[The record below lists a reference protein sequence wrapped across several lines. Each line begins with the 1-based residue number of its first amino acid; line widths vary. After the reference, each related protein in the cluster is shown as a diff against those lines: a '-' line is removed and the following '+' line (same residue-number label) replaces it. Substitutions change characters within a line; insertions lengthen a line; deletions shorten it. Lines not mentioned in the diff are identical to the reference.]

1 MKSYYLISLM
11 LVFSTCL
18 SQHPKKSIDNVNS
31 LGSRVNIIGF
41 EKLILL
47 GEELINSCQDT
58 VNRSKF
64 TKTFKQFQSVKRKT
78 VFDNYEHKLLMSL
91 IYYSINEVKTENNQ
105 AEETKNYLL
114 KLFQDFK
121 KIDFTV
127 TDQFIL
133 EQINEDKRGI
143 INGYDEGTV
152 SQSFF
157 LFFCYNPSRFKSILL
172 KNNKE
177 DDWDRIDI
185 FLCNTIRENG
195 IPKELRHILLDRII
209 IKLRSQKLDIIVS
222 KLKSECDVTINLYD

>member
-11 LVFSTCL
+11 LLFSTCL
-18 SQHPKKSIDNVNS
+18 AQDQKNSINNINS
-31 LGSRVNIIGF
+31 LGSRVNNIGF

-58 VNRSKF
+58 ANRSKF

-78 VFDNYEHKLLMSL
+78 VFDKYEYKLLMSL
-91 IYYSINEVKTENNQ
+91 IYGSINKVKTENNQ

-121 KIDFTV
+121 KIDFMV

-157 LFFCYNPSRFKSILL
+157 LFFCYNPSQFKSILL

-195 IPKELRHILLDRII
+195 IPNELRHILLDRIVA
-209 IKLRSQKLDIIVS
+209 KLRSQKLDSIVS
-222 KLKSECDVTINLYD
+222 KLKSECDVTVNLYD